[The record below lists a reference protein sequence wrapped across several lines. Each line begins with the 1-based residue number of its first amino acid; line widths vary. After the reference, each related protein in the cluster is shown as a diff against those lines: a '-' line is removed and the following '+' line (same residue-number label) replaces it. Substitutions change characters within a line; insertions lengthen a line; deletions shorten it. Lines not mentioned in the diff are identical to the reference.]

1 MPCTVYGG
9 AIYNVI
15 YYYLSAKYAGEAGIV
30 FTSIISICVSCL
42 SAQKMK
48 KTTDEKK
55 CCNLVWMFVTIYDE
69 P

>member
-30 FTSIISICVSCL
+30 FTSIISSLRVL
-42 SAQKMK
+42 SVGAK
-48 KTTDEKK
+48 DEENYRWEKV
-55 CCNLVWMFVTIYDE
+55 L
-69 P
+69 